1 MATEVSCG
9 QCQGRLLVETLGVVV
24 ACPHCGTHLSI
35 PAPEPTPAPIP
46 EPAPPAPPAA
56 PEPPPVQYAPPP
68 VAPQPEPTFVPTEVP
83 APVPQ
88 PVVTFASTPVEPPVT
103 APADDHHAVSVFAGV
118 DEAAAAA
125 QIGWHSTP
133 NLHLSGEQPAIPD
146 PAPQPPATYTAPLLE
161 PFAPPSQPPV
171 FDVTAAPAAPL
182 APAPMSAAMELQLS
196 STQQF
201 SLGAAAP
208 QAPAAAPFPTTFA
221 PAPQVPAPAPAS
233 NPASFSFGAGPAT
246 APTSAPQ
253 PFSFG
258 AGPAPSAPAPVSYGN
273 AAAAPMT
280 FDSPAV
286 DVGATTRSAA
296 EAAALVDEEF
306 AQRQKFQFMLLVA
319 IGSYASCVT
328 LVLLYMLIRGQA
340 SNLESLPDLVPP
352 RGENGQV
359 KKVYNPPKNSVAPGH
374 VLTLGQTRR
383 FGNVNVTPLKV
394 TRGPVKFEHLFAQP
408 GATREPTPPL
418 LKLWV
423 KFENVSRNQTFTP
436 LDPYLL
442 FSGKSSALSGPIHAN
457 SFVATVENQRKG
469 DPISLIY
476 EMSKES
482 EFRMVG
488 QNLSIDLEPGE
499 KLETFIPAEEDATEL
514 TGDMVWRFQFRK
526 GYNPRSKRGVTTLID
541 VRFNS
546 QDIKSDRG

>member
-35 PAPEPTPAPIP
+35 PAPEPAPAPIL
-46 EPAPPAPPAA
+46 EPAPPTPPPA

-68 VAPQPEPTFVPTEVP
+68 VAPQPEPIFVPVEAP

-88 PVVTFASTPVEPPVT
+88 PVVTFAPAPIETPVTV
-103 APADDHHAVSVFAGV
+103 AADDHHAASVFAGV
-118 DEAAAAA
+118 DEAAAPSP
-125 QIGWHSTP
+125 IGWHSTP
-133 NLHLSGEQPAIPD
+133 NLHLSGEQAAIPD
-146 PAPQPPATYTAPLLE
+146 PAPQPQPQATYTAPLLE

-171 FDVTAAPAAPL
+171 FEVPAAPV
-182 APAPMSAAMELQLS
+182 APAPMSAATELQLS
-196 STQQF
+196 ATQQF
-201 SLGAAAP
+201 SLGAAP
-208 QAPAAAPFPTTFA
+208 QAPAPAPFPTTFA
-221 PAPQVPAPAPAS
+221 PAPQAPAPAP
-233 NPASFSFGAGPAT
+233 NPAPFTFSAAPQAT
-246 APTSAPQ
+246 APAPAPQ

-258 AGPAPSAPAPVSYGN
+258 ASPAPSAPAPASFGN
-273 AAAAPMT
+273 AASAPMA
-280 FDSPAV
+280 FDAPV
-286 DVGATTRSAA
+286 DVGVTTRSAA
-296 EAAALVDEEF
+296 EAATQADEEF
-306 AQRQKFQFMLLVA
+306 AQRQKFQFMLLIAV
-319 IGSYASCVT
+319 GSYASCVT

-352 RGENGQV
+352 RGENGKV
-359 KKVYNPPKNSVAPGH
+359 GMVYNPPKNSVAPGH

-394 TRGPVKFEHLFAQP
+394 TRGPVKFEHQFSQP
-408 GATREPTPPL
+408 GMTREPTPPL

-442 FSGKSSALSGPIHAN
+442 FSRRSSALSGPIHAN
-457 SFVATVENQRKG
+457 SFVATLADQRKG

-476 EMSKES
+476 EMSQDS

-499 KLETFIPAEEDATEL
+499 KLETFIPAEKDATDL
-514 TGDMVWRFQFRK
+514 SGDMVWRFQFRK

-546 QDIKSDRG
+546 SEIKEDRG